1 MALTLV
7 SATAA
12 HVTIVRA
19 GATAVRVLDENT
31 GNQIGYAERIHG
43 FIHYTGTRGS
53 AHEGMTAVVRSTD
66 STYAA
71 LTRALAAGLRNGHD
85 DRNEQTA
92 RAMTENEMVAWL
104 RHRGVTGIGELHT
117 ALAEH
122 LGKTEDEMDEEYD
135 RICGRMA

>member
-12 HVTIVRA
+12 HVTLIRD

-31 GNQIGYAERIHG
+31 GNQIGHAQRIHG
-43 FIHYTGTRGS
+43 FIHYNGTRGS

-66 STYAA
+66 STYIA

-85 DRNEQTA
+85 DRV
-92 RAMTENEMVAWL
+92 RPMTENEMVAWL
-104 RHRGVTGIGELHT
+104 RHRGVTRLGDIYI